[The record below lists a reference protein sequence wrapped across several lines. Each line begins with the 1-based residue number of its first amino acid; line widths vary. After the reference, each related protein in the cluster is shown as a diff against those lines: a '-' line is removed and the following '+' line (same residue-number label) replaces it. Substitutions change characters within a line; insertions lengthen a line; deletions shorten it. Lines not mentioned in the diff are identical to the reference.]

1 MGRAHR
7 NESPGYHHVVTRG
20 NNKRSVFLDD
30 LDRRLF
36 CLRVDRLAR
45 RHGWRVLAY
54 VLMRNHYHLLLGV
67 GDRGLSG
74 GMQSL
79 NQGHA
84 ITFNT
89 RHGRVNHLF
98 GKRYWSR
105 QLTTDAAVQYAA
117 RYIVQNP
124 QRAGGKLPLEDYA
137 WSSFA
142 ATVGNGFPTIGLA
155 LDELLPFFG
164 RRPSSAV
171 SAYREFCAEL
181 PCPTE
186 LDETCPVPGTAR

>member
-36 CLRVDRLAR
+36 CFRVDRLAR

-67 GDRGLSG
+67 GDQGLSG
-74 GMQSL
+74 GMQNL

-84 ITFNT
+84 ITFNM
-89 RHGRVNHLF
+89 RHRRVNHLF

-117 RYIVQNP
+117 RYIAQNP

-142 ATVGNGFPTIGLA
+142 ATIGSGFPTIGLA

-164 RRPSSAV
+164 RTPSSAV
-171 SAYREFCAEL
+171 STYRQFCAEL
-181 PCPTE
+181 PCTTE
-186 LDETCPVPGTAR
+186 LDETCPVPGTVR

>member
-1 MGRAHR
+1 MGRPHR

-20 NNKRSVFLDD
+20 NNRRDIYLDD

-67 GDRGLSG
+67 GDQGLSS
-74 GMQSL
+74 GMRNL

-84 ITFNT
+84 ITFNV

-105 QLTTDAAVQYAA
+105 QLTTEAAVQNAA

-124 QRAGGKLPLEDYA
+124 QRAGGKQPLGQYA

-142 ATVGNGFPTIGLA
+142 ATVGAGFPSIGLA
-155 LDELLPFFG
+155 VDELLPFFG
-164 RRPSSAV
+164 RSPSRALST
-171 SAYREFCAEL
+171 YREFCAEL
-181 PCPTE
+181 PRATE
-186 LDETCPVPGTAR
+186 LEETRPVPGTTN